1 MPVFFATNPLKP
13 LIDFF
18 EEILK
23 FFHDLGLGWGMA
35 IVCLTL
41 LIRMLLLPLTLK
53 QFKSMQSMAR
63 LQPEIK
69 KLQDRYKND
78 KERLNQE
85 MMRFYRENK
94 VNPFASC
101 LPMVAQLPVFLSLYY
116 MLRTDLRYD
125 ICPEAQPPK
134 PAAPVPCGDGGD
146 AQFLFI
152 PDLTNRAYGY
162 VLVILIVLYVGS
174 QLASTL
180 LMSTTTDKTQR
191 MIFLALPFFFVLFVW
206 QFPAGLLVYWITTN
220 LWTIVQQAIVR
231 KRLGPLR
238 PPGTEQEGLGDML
251 KRLRG
256 EDRDDDDGD
265 GKGPKP
271 RATTKPAVAG
281 NEPKGRPSGPPPAPP
296 RRKKKRSGRRR

>member
-1 MPVFFATNPLKP
+1 MAATTRSPPRPCSAGLPGRTRLRHTPEQRMFVFANVFQP

-18 EEILK
+18 EAILK
-23 FFHDLGLGWGMA
+23 IFHDTIGLGWGGA
-35 IVCLTL
+35 IIALTL
-41 LIRMLLLPLTLK
+41 LVRMCLLPLTLK
-53 QFKSMQSMAR
+53 QFKSMQAMAR

-69 KLQDRYKND
+69 KLQERYKGD

-101 LPMVAQLPVFLSLYY
+101 LPMVAQLPVFLSLFY
-116 MLRTDLRYD
+116 MLRQDLRYD
-125 ICPEAQPPK
+125 ICPETQPAP
-134 PAAPVPCGDGGD
+134 PAPTVICGDGGD

-220 LWTIVQQAIVR
+220 LWTIAQQAIVR
-231 KRLGPLR
+231 KRLGPIR
-238 PPGTEQEGLGDML
+238 PAGAQQESLGDII
-251 KRLRG
+251 KKLRG
-256 EDRDDDDGD
+256 DGD
-265 GKGPKP
+265 GDSKAPSKPK
-271 RATTKPAVAG
+271 ATSKPAVA
-281 NEPKGRPSGPPPAPP
+281 
-296 RRKKKRSGRRR
+296 

>member
-1 MPVFFATNPLKP
+1 MQMFAVGNPLQP

-18 EEILK
+18 GAILV

-35 IVCLTL
+35 IVALTVV
-41 LIRMLLLPLTLK
+41 IRMLLLPLPLK
-53 QFKSMQSMAR
+53 QFKSMQSMAQ

-101 LPMVAQLPVFLSLYY
+101 LPIVAQLPVFLSLFY
-116 MLRTDLRYD
+116 MLRADLRQE
-125 ICPEAQPPK
+125 ICPDINPPGR
-134 PAAPVPCGDGGD
+134 ANPVPCGDGGD
-146 AQFLFI
+146 AEFFFI
-152 PDLTNRAYGY
+152 PDLTNNATGA
-162 VLVILIVLYVGS
+162 VLITLIVMYVGS

-191 MIFLALPFFFVLFVW
+191 IIFLALPFFFIPFAIS
-206 QFPAGLLVYWITTN
+206 FPAGLLVYWITTN
-220 LWTIVQQAIVR
+220 LWTIVQQAIIR
-231 KRLGPLR
+231 KRLGPMR
-238 PPGTEQEGLGDML
+238 PPGAESGMGLGEL
-251 KRLRG
+251 LRG
-256 EDRDDDDGD
+256 G
-265 GKGPKP
+265 GGGSASPAP
-271 RATTKPAVAG
+271 ATSSSSGGGGGGGG
-281 NEPKGRPSGPPPAPP
+281 NNVPKGKPSGPPPAPP